1 MGIML
6 LEYLDV
12 IDQQRPDH
20 PDRITTPRTAAADT
34 GRTHRA
40 APRGSGQDRAR
51 RLDGRV
57 ERADRAVAAGVRGHR
72 AQMATP
78 LVRRTGVGGTGRCET
93 VRPPTGVHPRAGRP
107 GQGVGLHPAGRAG
120 PAPVAVVVPGAGRHA
135 VDDGICASIS
145 PATVR
150 RWLSEDALKP
160 WQYQSWI
167 FITDPDFA
175 AKAARVL
182 ALYDRT
188 WEGKPLGCNDYVIS
202 ADEKTSIQARCRCHP
217 TLPPGK
223 ARQIRV
229 NHDYHRR
236 GAIAYLAAYDVHR
249 GQVFGRC
256 QDTTGIAAFEFLVDQ
271 VMTTEPYASAERVF
285 WIVDNG
291 SSH

>member
-120 PAPVAVVVPGAGRHA
+120 AAPVAVVVPGAGPPRRRRRDLRVDLAGHGAPVA
-135 VDDGICASIS
+135 VRGRAQTLAVPVVDLHHRSRLRRQGRPSAR
-145 PATVR
+145 PVR
-150 RWLSEDALKP
+150 P
-160 WQYQSWI
+160 NMG
-167 FITDPDFA
+167 
-175 AKAARVL
+175 
-182 ALYDRT
+182 
-188 WEGKPLGCNDYVIS
+188 GKTAGLQRS
-202 ADEKTSIQARCRCHP
+202 
-217 TLPPGK
+217 
-223 ARQIRV
+223 
-229 NHDYHRR
+229 
-236 GAIAYLAAYDVHR
+236 
-249 GQVFGRC
+249 
-256 QDTTGIAAFEFLVDQ
+256 
-271 VMTTEPYASAERVF
+271 
-285 WIVDNG
+285 
-291 SSH
+291 